1 MCSSWRIL
9 NRSRAYSLGKFK
21 FPIQNTFRTSQTMN
35 EKVAMV
41 KTACNDAVPLRD
53 AVQRALDLLDSPLK
67 GVGPGNCVV
76 IKPNITADSISWR
89 QGIVTNPNLV
99 HAIIELVAE
108 RNPREI
114 LIAEAIAVG
123 LDVKKAYSF
132 LGYDKIARATG
143 ARLVDL
149 YDEAFVDIP
158 ITGSNLHSTMQ
169 IAKTIMEADFLIN
182 VPVMKT
188 HVAVGISV
196 CMKNLM
202 GTISAEQKKKFHFF
216 GVAESVVDL
225 NLVVRPHLS
234 IADGTVAGEGDG
246 PMANDPVGFQTILV
260 GTDNRLVDTICARVM
275 GFEPSEIEILKIC
288 NDRWGALPAADI
300 EVVGEATSQ
309 TVRPFKHAAE
319 CVKPPQG
326 VECTEGGA
334 CAACT
339 GAIELAL
346 ARARQMDILEQLKPL
361 RIVCGPD
368 SSPPGTGENV
378 LVVGKCLSHLK
389 ETGNF
394 VPGCPPQV
402 FLIADEL
409 REMAGID
416 RIFGCKDGYNF

>member
-1 MCSSWRIL
+1 
-9 NRSRAYSLGKFK
+9 
-21 FPIQNTFRTSQTMN
+21 MN
-35 EKVAMV
+35 KKVAIV
-41 KTACNDAVPLRD
+41 KTAGNEAALLRD
-53 AVQRALDLLDSPLK
+53 AVRHALDLLDSPLK
-67 GVGPGNCVV
+67 DVGPGDAVV

-89 QGIVTNPNLV
+89 QGIVTNTHLV

-149 YDEAFVDIP
+149 YDEEFVDVP
-158 ITGSNLHSTMQ
+158 IRGSQLHANLQ

-202 GTISAEQKKKFHFF
+202 GTISVEQKKKFHFF

-225 NLVVRPHLS
+225 NSVVRPHLS

-246 PMANDPVGFQTILV
+246 PMANEPVGFQTLLV
-260 GTDNRLVDTICARVM
+260 GTDNRIVDTVCARVM
-275 GFEPSEIEILKIC
+275 GFEADDIEILKIC

-300 EVVGEATSQ
+300 EVVGEDLRR
-309 TVRPFKHAAE
+309 VLRPFKHAAE

-326 VECTEGGA
+326 IECTEGGA

-339 GAIELAL
+339 GTIELAL
-346 ARARQMDILEQLKPL
+346 ARARKMDILEQLKPL

-368 SSPPGTGENV
+368 SSPPGEGENV
-378 LVVGKCLSHLK
+378 LVVGKCLSHLN

-402 FLIADEL
+402 FLISDEL
-409 REMAGID
+409 REMAGVD
-416 RIFGCKDGYNF
+416 RIFGSKDGYVF

>member
-1 MCSSWRIL
+1 
-9 NRSRAYSLGKFK
+9 
-21 FPIQNTFRTSQTMN
+21 MN
-35 EKVAMV
+35 KKIAIV
-41 KTACNDAVPLRD
+41 KTDGNEAALLKK
-53 AVQRALDLLDSPLK
+53 AIQQALDLLDSPLK
-67 GVGPGNCVV
+67 DVGPGDMVV

-89 QGIVTNPNLV
+89 RGIVTNTRLV
-99 HAIIELVAE
+99 RAIIEVVAE

-114 LIAEAIAVG
+114 LIAEAIAIG

-132 LGYDKIARATG
+132 LGYDKIARETG

-149 YDEAFVDIP
+149 YDEEFVDIP
-158 ITGSNLHSTMQ
+158 VTGSNLHSSMQ
-169 IAKTIMEADFLIN
+169 IAKTIVEADFLIN

-202 GTISAEQKKKFHFF
+202 GTISREQKRKFHFF
-216 GVAESVVDL
+216 GIAGSVVDL
-225 NLVVRPHLS
+225 NSVVKPHLS

-246 PMANDPVGFQTILV
+246 PMANEPVGFETLLV
-260 GTDNRLVDTICARVM
+260 GTDNRIVDAVCARVM
-275 GFEPSEIEILKIC
+275 GFEPDEIEILKIC

-300 EVVGEATSQ
+300 EVVGETISQ
-309 TVRPFKHAAE
+309 TARPFKHAAE
-319 CVKPPQG
+319 CVNPPEG
-326 VECTEGGA
+326 IECTEGGA

-339 GAIELAL
+339 GVIELAL

-368 SSPPGTGENV
+368 SSVSGEGENV
-378 LVVGKCLSHLK
+378 LVVGKCLSHLN

-402 FLIADEL
+402 FLITDEL
-409 REMAGID
+409 REMAGVD
-416 RIFGCKDGYNF
+416 RIFGCKDGYIF

>member
-1 MCSSWRIL
+1 
-9 NRSRAYSLGKFK
+9 
-21 FPIQNTFRTSQTMN
+21 MN
-35 EKVAMV
+35 KKIAIV
-41 KTACNDAVPLRD
+41 KTDGNEAALLKK
-53 AVQRALDLLDSPLK
+53 AIQQALDLLDSPLK
-67 GVGPGNCVV
+67 DVGPGDMVV

-89 QGIVTNPNLV
+89 RGIVTNTRLV
-99 HAIIELVAE
+99 RAIIEVVAE

-114 LIAEAIAVG
+114 LIAEAIAIG

-132 LGYDKIARATG
+132 LGYDKIARETG

-149 YDEAFVDIP
+149 YDEEFVDIP
-158 ITGSNLHSTMQ
+158 VTDSNLHSSMQ
-169 IAKTIMEADFLIN
+169 IAKTIVEADFLIN

-202 GTISAEQKKKFHFF
+202 GTISREQKRKFHFF
-216 GVAESVVDL
+216 GIAGSVVDL
-225 NLVVRPHLS
+225 NSVVKPHLS

-246 PMANDPVGFQTILV
+246 PMANEPVGFETLLV
-260 GTDNRLVDTICARVM
+260 GTDNRIVDAVCARVM
-275 GFEPSEIEILKIC
+275 GFEPDEIEILKIC

-300 EVVGEATSQ
+300 EVVGETISQ
-309 TVRPFKHAAE
+309 TARPFKHAAE
-319 CVKPPQG
+319 CVNPPEG
-326 VECTEGGA
+326 IECTEGGA

-339 GAIELAL
+339 GVIELAL

-368 SSPPGTGENV
+368 SSVSGEGENV
-378 LVVGKCLSHLK
+378 LVVGKCLSHLN

-402 FLIADEL
+402 FLITDEL
-409 REMAGID
+409 REMAGVD
-416 RIFGCKDGYNF
+416 RIFGCKDGYIF

>member
-1 MCSSWRIL
+1 
-9 NRSRAYSLGKFK
+9 
-21 FPIQNTFRTSQTMN
+21 MN
-35 EKVAMV
+35 EKVAIA
-41 KTACNDAVPLRD
+41 KTDGNDAAPTRN
-53 AVQRALDLLDSPLK
+53 AVQHALDLLDSPLK
-67 GVGPGNCVV
+67 DVGPGSTVV
-76 IKPNITADSISWR
+76 IKPNITADSVSWR
-89 QGIVTNPNLV
+89 QGIVTNPHLV
-99 HAIIELVAE
+99 RAIIEGVAK

-132 LGYDKIARATG
+132 LGYDKIAGDTG

-149 YDEAFVDIP
+149 YDEPFVDVP
-158 ITGSNLHSTMQ
+158 VTGSNLHTTLQ

-225 NLVVRPHLS
+225 NSVVKPHLC

-246 PMANDPVGFQTILV
+246 PMANEPVGFQTILV
-260 GTDNRLVDTICARVM
+260 GTDNRSVDTICAGVM
-275 GFEPSEIEILKIC
+275 GFEPNEIEILKIC
-288 NDRWGALPAADI
+288 NDRWDALPAADI
-300 EVVGEATSQ
+300 EVVGEAVSQ
-309 TVRPFKHAAE
+309 TIRPFKHAAE
-319 CVKPPQG
+319 SVKPPQG
-326 VECTEGGA
+326 IECTEGGA
-334 CAACT
+334 CAACN

-361 RIVCGPD
+361 QIVCGPD
-368 SSPPGTGENV
+368 ASSPGSDENV

-389 ETGNF
+389 ETDNF

-402 FLIADEL
+402 YLITDEL

-416 RIFGCKDGYNF
+416 RIFGSKDGYIF

>member
-1 MCSSWRIL
+1 
-9 NRSRAYSLGKFK
+9 
-21 FPIQNTFRTSQTMN
+21 MN
-35 EKVAMV
+35 EKVAIV
-41 KTACNDAVPLRD
+41 KTDGNDAAPLRD
-53 AVQRALDLLDSPLK
+53 AVQHALDLLDSPLEN
-67 GVGPGNCVV
+67 VGPGSTVV
-76 IKPNITADSISWR
+76 IKPNITADSVSWR

-99 HAIIELVAE
+99 RAIIDLVAK

-114 LIAEAIAVG
+114 VIAEAIAVG

-143 ARLVDL
+143 SRLVDL
-149 YDEAFVDIP
+149 YDEAFVDVP
-158 ITGSNLHSTMQ
+158 VTGSNLDSSLQ
-169 IAKTIMEADFLIN
+169 IAKTIMDADFLIN

-225 NLVVRPHLS
+225 NSVIRPHLS

-246 PMANDPVGFQTILV
+246 PMANKPVGFETLLV
-260 GTDNRLVDTICARVM
+260 GTDNRIVDTVCARVM
-275 GFEPSEIEILKIC
+275 GFEPDEIEILKIC
-288 NDRWGALPAADI
+288 NDRWGPLPAADI
-300 EVVGEATSQ
+300 EVVGETISRTA
-309 TVRPFKHAAE
+309 RPFRHAAE
-319 CVKPPQG
+319 CVEPPEG
-326 VECTEGGA
+326 IECAEGGA
-334 CAACT
+334 CAACN

-346 ARARQMDILEQLKPL
+346 ARARQMDILDQLKPL

-368 SSPPGTGENV
+368 SSPPGEGENV
-378 LVVGKCLSHLK
+378 LVVGKCLSHLN

-402 FLIADEL
+402 FLITDEL
-409 REMAGID
+409 REMAGVD
-416 RIFGCKDGYNF
+416 RIFGSKDGYMF

>member
-1 MCSSWRIL
+1 
-9 NRSRAYSLGKFK
+9 
-21 FPIQNTFRTSQTMN
+21 MN
-35 EKVAMV
+35 EKVAIV
-41 KTACNDAVPLRD
+41 KSEGYDAVSLRNT
-53 AVQRALDLLDSPLK
+53 VQHALDLLDSPLND
-67 GVGPGNCVV
+67 VGPGSTVV
-76 IKPNITADSISWR
+76 IKPNITADSVSWR
-89 QGIVTNPNLV
+89 QGIVTNPHLV
-99 HAIIELVAE
+99 QAIIELVAE

-114 LIAEAIAVG
+114 FIAEAIAVG

-132 LGYDKIARATG
+132 LGYDKIAGDTG

-149 YDEAFVDIP
+149 YDEPFVDVP
-158 ITGSNLHSTMQ
+158 VTGSNLHSSLQ

-188 HVAVGISV
+188 HVAAGISV

-202 GTISAEQKKKFHFF
+202 GTISAEQKKRFHFF

-225 NLVVRPHLS
+225 NSVVRPHLS

-246 PMANDPVGFQTILV
+246 PMANEPVGFQTILV
-260 GTDNRLVDTICARVM
+260 GTDNRIVDTICAGVM

-288 NDRWGALPAADI
+288 NDRWSALVAADI
-300 EVVGEATSQ
+300 EVVGEAVSQ
-309 TVRPFKHAAE
+309 TVRPFRHAAE

-326 VECTEGGA
+326 IECTEGGA

-339 GAIELAL
+339 GVIELAL

-368 SSPPGTGENV
+368 SSPPGTADNV
-378 LVVGKCLSHLK
+378 LVVGKCLSNLK

-402 FLIADEL
+402 FLITDEL
-409 REMAGID
+409 RQMAGVD
-416 RIFGCKDGYNF
+416 RIFGSKDGYIF

>member
-1 MCSSWRIL
+1 
-9 NRSRAYSLGKFK
+9 
-21 FPIQNTFRTSQTMN
+21 MN
-35 EKVAMV
+35 KKVAIA
-41 KTACNDAVPLRD
+41 KTAGNDAAPLGN
-53 AVQRALDLLDSPLK
+53 AVQHALDLIDSPLK
-67 GVGPGNCVV
+67 DVGHGSTVV
-76 IKPNITADSISWR
+76 IKPNITADSVSWR

-114 LIAEAIAVG
+114 FIAEAIAVG

-132 LGYDKIARATG
+132 LGYDEIAGDTG

-149 YDEAFVDIP
+149 YDEQFVDVP
-158 ITGSNLHSTMQ
+158 VTGSNLHSTLQ

-225 NLVVRPHLS
+225 NSVVRPHLC

-246 PMANDPVGFQTILV
+246 PMANEPVGFQTILA
-260 GTDNRLVDTICARVM
+260 GTDNRTVDTICAGVM

-288 NDRWGALPAADI
+288 NARRGALPAADI
-300 EVVGEATSQ
+300 EVVGEAIGQ
-309 TVRPFKHAAE
+309 IARPFKHAAE
-319 CVKPPQG
+319 SVKPPQG
-326 VECTEGGA
+326 VECSEGGA

-339 GAIELAL
+339 GVIELAL

-368 SSPPGTGENV
+368 SSPPGTEENV
-378 LVVGKCLSHLK
+378 LVVGKCLSHLT
-389 ETGNF
+389 ETANF

-402 FLIADEL
+402 FLITDEL
-409 REMAGID
+409 RAMAGVD
-416 RIFGCKDGYNF
+416 RIFGSKDGYIF

>member
-1 MCSSWRIL
+1 
-9 NRSRAYSLGKFK
+9 
-21 FPIQNTFRTSQTMN
+21 MN

-41 KTACNDAVPLRD
+41 KTTGNDAVPLRN
-53 AVQRALDLLDSPLK
+53 AVQHALDLIDSPLK
-67 GVGPGNCVV
+67 DVGPGNCVV
-76 IKPNITADSISWR
+76 IKPNITNDSISWR
-89 QGIVTNPNLV
+89 QGIVTNPHLV

-114 LIAEAIAVG
+114 LIAEGIAVG
-123 LDVKKAYSF
+123 QDVKKAYSF
-132 LGYDKIARATG
+132 LGYDKIAGATG

-225 NLVVRPHLS
+225 NSVVRPHLS

-246 PMANDPVGFQTILV
+246 PFANDPVGFQTILA
-260 GTDNRLVDTICARVM
+260 GTDNRRVDTICARVM
-275 GFEPSEIEILKIC
+275 GFEPYDIEILKIC
-288 NDRWGALPAADI
+288 NDRWGALPAAGI
-300 EVVGEATSQ
+300 EVVGEAESQ

-326 VECTEGGA
+326 VECAEGGA
-334 CAACT
+334 CAACS

-368 SSPPGTGENV
+368 STPAATGENV

-416 RIFGCKDGYNF
+416 RIFGCKDGYIF

>member
-1 MCSSWRIL
+1 
-9 NRSRAYSLGKFK
+9 
-21 FPIQNTFRTSQTMN
+21 MN
-35 EKVAMV
+35 KKVAIV
-41 KTACNDAVPLRD
+41 KTAGNDAKPLRN
-53 AVQRALDLLDSPLK
+53 AVRHALDLLDSPLK
-67 GVGPGNCVV
+67 DVGPGDSVV

-89 QGIVTNPNLV
+89 QGIVTNTHLV
-99 HAIIELVAE
+99 GAIIELVAE

-149 YDEAFVDIP
+149 YDEEFVDIP
-158 ITGSNLHSTMQ
+158 ITGSNLHASMQ

-188 HVAVGISV
+188 HVATGISV

-225 NLVVRPHLS
+225 NSVVGPHLS
-234 IADGTVAGEGDG
+234 IADGSVAGDGDG
-246 PMANDPVGFQTILV
+246 PMANEPVGFETLLV
-260 GTDNRLVDTICARVM
+260 GTDNRIVDTVCARVM
-275 GFEPSEIEILKIC
+275 GFEPEAIEILKIC
-288 NDRWGALPAADI
+288 NDRWGTLPSADI
-300 EVVGEATSQ
+300 EVVGEALRQ

-319 CVKPPQG
+319 CVKPPEG
-326 VECTEGGA
+326 IECAEGGA
-334 CAACT
+334 CAACS

-368 SSPPGTGENV
+368 SSPPGDAENV
-378 LVVGKCLSHLK
+378 LVVGKCLSHLN

-402 FLIADEL
+402 FLISDEL
-409 REMAGID
+409 REMAGVD
-416 RIFGCKDGYNF
+416 RIFGCKDGYIF